1 MRILSVFSPVVPGA
15 NVSSYT
21 DDKKYNSS
29 ETTKAINVQINSQDV
44 LAVHLHYT
52 L

>member
-1 MRILSVFSPVVPGA
+1 MYLRIQMI
-15 NVSSYT
+15 
-21 DDKKYNSS
+21 KKYNSS

-44 LAVHLHYT
+44 LAVHLYYT